1 MGSQVKHMILF
12 DLYAK
17 KGHFGANLVPEKN
30 IAKEF
35 QPHCI
40 AFWKSDFRSRPI
52 FEGGQKKGHGR
63 KMGHSRKWDTS
74 EVGNGQNYPIIPE
87 RNHK

>member
-1 MGSQVKHMILF
+1 MGSQAKHMILF

-17 KGHFGANLVPEKN
+17 KSHFGANLVPEKN

-52 FEGGQKKGHGR
+52 FEGGPKKGPRKKNGPQS
-63 KMGHSRKWDTS
+63 KMGHERS
-74 EVGNGQNYPIIPE
+74 GQRSKLSHYSGKKP
-87 RNHK
+87 